1 MSNKPYHCGNLWKHT
16 ISAEFQT
23 IRPQLCGNCTFQKI
37 SAPRNQVKLW
47 YIMQFNYI
55 EPYKGKVKLM
65 TRLAGLKW
73 NLDAACGVLILLFR
87 SSHQRCS
94 MKKTVL
100 RNFTKFKGK
109 QLCKSLFFNKVAG
122 HFFTEHLLTTASDF
136 LLS

>member
-1 MSNKPYHCGNLWKHT
+1 
-16 ISAEFQT
+16 
-23 IRPQLCGNCTFQKI
+23 
-37 SAPRNQVKLW
+37 
-47 YIMQFNYI
+47 MQFNYI

-122 HFFTEHLLTTASDF
+122 NFFTEHLLTTASDF